1 VDSEIGHRKEQIRV
15 LRDRERL
22 RFRVFAAVRD
32 VALGTELFRT
42 HAEIHEPEVTVNVLG
57 HVVDVTTAL
66 TERQLHVLREKVRAE
81 DLRRF
86 ADELRAGIE
95 AGAAKLNL
103 EFSTDPARHGG
114 SQPVLLAGVPSG
126 YRAVL
131 VRRDAE

>member
-1 VDSEIGHRKEQIRV
+1 MDEELQHRKEQIRV

-32 VALGTELFRT
+32 VALGTELFRS
-42 HAEIHEPEVTVNVLG
+42 HAEIHEPEVTVTVFPQA
-57 HVVDVTTAL
+57 VDVTTSL
-66 TERQLHVLREKVRAE
+66 TERQLHVLREKVRTG

-86 ADELRAGIE
+86 ADELRAGIG
-95 AGAAKLNL
+95 AGAGKLNL
-103 EFSTDPARHGG
+103 ELSTDPARLGG

-131 VRRDAE
+131 LRRDPE